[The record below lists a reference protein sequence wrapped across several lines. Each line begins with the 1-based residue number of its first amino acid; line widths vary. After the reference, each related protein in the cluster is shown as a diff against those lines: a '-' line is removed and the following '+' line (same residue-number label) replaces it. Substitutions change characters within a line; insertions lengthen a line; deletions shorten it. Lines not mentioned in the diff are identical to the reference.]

1 MPVFYRNLGAE
12 EDDGP
17 PMADPPSYLRLLGD
31 AWEQA
36 VDVADDLG
44 LKQVGLLAWLN
55 TPRARRAA
63 EAMGLPLAGADPAIV
78 AAVHDK
84 GFCARAV
91 HALGLLEPEL
101 VGAVTVLDVPETTV
115 DRLVALTLASEAAPW
130 AEAGLIAKPRHGT
143 SGRGRLDLR
152 RGITVR
158 AAARLQRRGGVVV
171 EPWLPRVA
179 DYSSQWWIDDHAGI
193 RFLGATQATQS
204 FAGMWQG
211 SRMWIDDDGM
221 PSVPGSHG
229 REVVDRSQ
237 LIVREAARAG
247 YVGPCGVDVFSWRA
261 ADDSLRWR
269 VCELNA
275 RMTGGLVAVLLAHG
289 LVRRGAATAGDA
301 IAFADG
307 VAMVRSG
314 AVVANAR
321 APGHSG

>member
-12 EDDGP
+12 EDDAP
-17 PMADPPSYLRLLGD
+17 PPPEPPSHLRLLAE
-31 AWEQA
+31 AWERA
-36 VDVADDLG
+36 IDVAADLG
-44 LKQVGLLAWLN
+44 LQQTGLLAWLN

-63 EAMGLPLAGADPAIV
+63 EKLGLPLAGADPAIV

-91 HALGLLEPEL
+91 RSVGLLEAEL
-101 VGAVTVLDVPETTV
+101 VGAVAVLDAHETTV
-115 DRLVALTLASEAAPW
+115 DRLVALTLAASATPW
-130 AEAGLIAKPRHGT
+130 VEAGLIAKPRHGT

-152 RGITVR
+152 RGVTMR

-179 DYSSQWWIDDHAGI
+179 DYSSQWWIEDTGLI
-193 RFLGATQATQS
+193 RFVGATQATQS

-211 SRMWIDDDGM
+211 ARMWIDDDGC
-221 PSVPGSHG
+221 PTVPGLAG

-261 ADDSLRWR
+261 VDDSLRWR

-289 LVRRGAATAGDA
+289 LVRRGAASAGEVVS
-301 IAFADG
+301 FADG
-307 VAMVRSG
+307 VASVRGGSE
-314 AVVANAR
+314 ANGR
-321 APGHSG
+321 ANGHSR